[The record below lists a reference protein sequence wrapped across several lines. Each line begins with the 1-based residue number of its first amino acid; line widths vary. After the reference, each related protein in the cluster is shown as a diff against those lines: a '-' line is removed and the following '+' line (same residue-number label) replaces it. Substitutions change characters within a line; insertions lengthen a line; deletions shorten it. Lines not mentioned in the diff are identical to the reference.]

1 MDMTK
6 QQIRKFIKEK
16 REELERMAQ
25 NRFSGRITRE
35 EQQRYIEIYQAI
47 GHKSSTV
54 CFTCGRSAQ
63 LMAAQLLR
71 WNEDNQPKKRK

>member
-1 MDMTK
+1 MTK

-16 REELERMAQ
+16 REELEQLAK

-35 EQQRYIEIYQAI
+35 EQQKYIEVYQAI
-47 GHKSSTV
+47 GHKRWSV

-63 LMAAQLLR
+63 LMAAQVLR
-71 WNEDNQPKKRK
+71 WNEENQPKKRK

>member
-1 MDMTK
+1 MTK

-16 REELERMAQ
+16 REELERMAES
-25 NRFSGRITRE
+25 RFSGRITRE
-35 EQQRYIEIYQAI
+35 EQKRYVEAYQAI
-47 GHKSSTV
+47 GNKSSV

-71 WNEDNQPKKRK
+71 WNEENQPKKRK

>member
-1 MDMTK
+1 MTK

-35 EQQRYIEIYQAI
+35 EQQRYIEVYQAI
-47 GHKSSTV
+47 GNKLNV